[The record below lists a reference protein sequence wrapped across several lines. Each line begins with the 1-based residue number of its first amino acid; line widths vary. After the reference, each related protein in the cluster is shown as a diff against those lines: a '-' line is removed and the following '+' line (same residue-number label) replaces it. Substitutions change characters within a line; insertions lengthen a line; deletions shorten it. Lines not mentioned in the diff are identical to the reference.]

1 MAGETNLHTLLRHMK
16 PHLNEGLYV
25 FCSFPEQKSD
35 LQEHAIGTFRELEGI
50 TYILPQAIADQQK
63 ISYEFLASW
72 ITLEIHSALDAVGLT
87 AAFSQ
92 ALGEANISCNVVAGY
107 YHDHIFV
114 GERDT
119 EKAMKV
125 LQKLSEDA
133 A

>member
-1 MAGETNLHTLLRHMK
+1 MK
-16 PHLNEGLYV
+16 PLLNEGLYV
-25 FCSFPEQKSD
+25 FCSFPKPNPD
-35 LQEHAIGTFRELEGI
+35 LQEHTIATFKEREGI
-50 TYILPQAIADQQK
+50 TYILPQSIADQQN
-63 ISYEFLASW
+63 IFYEFLASW